1 MALQLPK
8 SSNELSLKEPGPTCN
23 QEKVSI
29 DNHSQKIPD

>member
-8 SSNELSLKEPGPTCN
+8 SSKALSLKEPGPTCN
-23 QEKVSI
+23 QEKVSR